1 MKEVNEALEQ
11 LKQNPSINSYGEAN
25 TSLSNSETAQMKE
38 LEHLRQ
44 MKISNDKIIEEIE
57 SLKQDRNQR
66 KQFAERIFLSV
77 QNYMIIIVC
86 LLFVQ
91 GFHVL
96 YFSLSDTVLVTLL
109 GTTTVNVIGIFA
121 FVARYL
127 FHRDSN

>member
-1 MKEVNEALEQ
+1 MKEIDKALEQ
-11 LKQNPSINSYGEAN
+11 LNENPSINSDEEAK
-25 TSLSNSETAQMKE
+25 TSLSNSETEQMKE
-38 LEHLRQ
+38 RECLRQ
-44 MKISNDKIIEEIE
+44 MKISNDNIAEEIE
-57 SLKQDRNQR
+57 SLKQDRDQR

-91 GFHVL
+91 GFNVL

>member
-11 LKQNPSINSYGEAN
+11 LKQNPSINSDGEAN
-25 TSLSNSETAQMKE
+25 TSLSKSETAQMKE

-44 MKISNDKIIEEIE
+44 MKILNDKIVEEIE

>member
-11 LKQNPSINSYGEAN
+11 LNQNPSINSDGEAN

-44 MKISNDKIIEEIE
+44 MKILNDKIVEEIE

>member
-11 LKQNPSINSYGEAN
+11 LKQNPSINSDGEAN

-44 MKISNDKIIEEIE
+44 MKILNDKIVEEIE

>member
-1 MKEVNEALEQ
+1 MKGIDKALEQ
-11 LKQNPSINSYGEAN
+11 LNENPSINSDEEAK
-25 TSLSNSETAQMKE
+25 TSLSNSETEQMKE
-38 LEHLRQ
+38 RECLRQ
-44 MKISNDKIIEEIE
+44 MKISNDKIAEEIE
-57 SLKQDRNQR
+57 SLKQDRDQR
-66 KQFAERIFLSV
+66 KQFEERIFLSV

-96 YFSLSDTVLVTLL
+96 YFSLSDTVLVALL